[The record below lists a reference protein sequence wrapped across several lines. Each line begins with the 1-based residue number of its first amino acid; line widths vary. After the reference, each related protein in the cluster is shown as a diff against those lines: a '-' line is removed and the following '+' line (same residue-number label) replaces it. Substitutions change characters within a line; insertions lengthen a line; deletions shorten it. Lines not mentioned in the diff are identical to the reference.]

1 MNNNSE
7 YLRDSYHIFGQKAF
21 PLTKHILTL
30 YKKQLWK
37 MLKFLLYKVKI
48 YII

>member
-7 YLRDSYHIFGQKAF
+7 YLTDTYHILGENVC

-30 YKKQLWK
+30 QKEIRK
-37 MLKFLLYKVKI
+37 MFTLLLYQVKI

>member
-7 YLRDSYHIFGQKAF
+7 YLTDTHDILGEKPF

-30 YKKQLWK
+30 YKK
-37 MLKFLLYKVKI
+37 
-48 YII
+48 